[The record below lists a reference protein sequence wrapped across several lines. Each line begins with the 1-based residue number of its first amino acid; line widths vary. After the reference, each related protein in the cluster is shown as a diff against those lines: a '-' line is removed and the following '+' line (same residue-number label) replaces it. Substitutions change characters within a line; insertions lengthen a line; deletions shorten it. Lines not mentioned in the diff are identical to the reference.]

1 MKFAVLKCINGNF
14 TVHAE
19 GFTDLGKAKVSFHG
33 LCQTLWNADDVI
45 TASVITSLMRISM
58 RSQGITKSLIRT
70 FQRNKHEG
78 GQ

>member
-33 LCQTLWNADDVI
+33 LCQTLWNADDVQ
-45 TASVITSLMRISM
+45 TASVIIVNENFYEVTGYHEI
-58 RSQGITKSLIRT
+58 IDKSVS
-70 FQRNKHEG
+70 EE
-78 GQ
+78 

>member
-33 LCQTLWNADDVI
+33 LCQTLWNADDVQ
-45 TASVITSLMRISM
+45 TASVIIVNENFYEVT
-58 RSQGITKSLIRT
+58 GY
-70 FQRNKHEG
+70 HEVIEKVVAEE
-78 GQ
+78 